1 MAMLWVQ
8 DPIKIQ
14 KEYGHSAISG
24 TDFQQELDIFPSWRA
39 NETTW
44 SWSFKSHLMEIGWM
58 SSRKRVPPQAD
69 FGRALQQLRA
79 ARGLVQEDMLLA
91 TSRRHISRIEQ
102 GHQVPSI
109 RTIEVLAEQ
118 MQIHPLTLIAA
129 AYCPDLDT
137 TLVNELLKTVK
148 ADFKGVI
155 SD

>member
-1 MAMLWVQ
+1 
-8 DPIKIQ
+8 
-14 KEYGHSAISG
+14 
-24 TDFQQELDIFPSWRA
+24 
-39 NETTW
+39 
-44 SWSFKSHLMEIGWM
+44 M

-69 FGRALQQLRA
+69 FGRAMQSLRA

-102 GHQVPSI
+102 RHQVPSI

-137 TLVNELLKTVK
+137 ASVNELLRSVK
-148 ADFKGVI
+148 ADFKSI
-155 SD
+155 IAD

>member
-1 MAMLWVQ
+1 
-8 DPIKIQ
+8 
-14 KEYGHSAISG
+14 
-24 TDFQQELDIFPSWRA
+24 
-39 NETTW
+39 
-44 SWSFKSHLMEIGWM
+44 M

-118 MQIHPLTLIAA
+118 LQIHPLTLIAT

-137 TLVNELLKTVK
+137 TLVNELIKTVK
-148 ADFKGVI
+148 ADFKGII

>member
-1 MAMLWVQ
+1 
-8 DPIKIQ
+8 
-14 KEYGHSAISG
+14 
-24 TDFQQELDIFPSWRA
+24 
-39 NETTW
+39 
-44 SWSFKSHLMEIGWM
+44 M

-118 MQIHPLTLIAA
+118 MQIHPLTLVAA
-129 AYCPDLDT
+129 AYCPDLDAAS
-137 TLVNELLKTVK
+137 VNELLKTIK
-148 ADFKGVI
+148 TDFKGMA

>member
-1 MAMLWVQ
+1 
-8 DPIKIQ
+8 
-14 KEYGHSAISG
+14 
-24 TDFQQELDIFPSWRA
+24 
-39 NETTW
+39 
-44 SWSFKSHLMEIGWM
+44 M

-102 GHQVPSI
+102 GHQVPSN

-118 MQIHPLTLIAA
+118 MQIHPLTLIAT
-129 AYCPDLDT
+129 AYCPALDT
-137 TLVNELLKTVK
+137 NLVNELLRTVK
-148 ADFKGVI
+148 ADFKGII

>member
-1 MAMLWVQ
+1 
-8 DPIKIQ
+8 
-14 KEYGHSAISG
+14 
-24 TDFQQELDIFPSWRA
+24 
-39 NETTW
+39 
-44 SWSFKSHLMEIGWM
+44 M

-102 GHQVPSI
+102 GHQVPSV

-118 MQIHPLTLIAA
+118 MQIHPLTLVAA
-129 AYCPDLDT
+129 AYCRNLDAT
-137 TLVNELLKTVK
+137 SFSEILKTVK
-148 ADFKGVI
+148 ADFRSIV

>member
-1 MAMLWVQ
+1 
-8 DPIKIQ
+8 
-14 KEYGHSAISG
+14 
-24 TDFQQELDIFPSWRA
+24 
-39 NETTW
+39 
-44 SWSFKSHLMEIGWM
+44 M

-118 MQIHPLTLIAA
+118 MQIHPLTLIAT
-129 AYCPDLDT
+129 AYCPGLDT
-137 TLVNELLKTVK
+137 NLVNELLRTVK
-148 ADFKGVI
+148 ADFKGII

>member
-1 MAMLWVQ
+1 
-8 DPIKIQ
+8 
-14 KEYGHSAISG
+14 
-24 TDFQQELDIFPSWRA
+24 
-39 NETTW
+39 
-44 SWSFKSHLMEIGWM
+44 M

-118 MQIHPLTLIAA
+118 MQIHPLTLVAA
-129 AYCPDLDT
+129 AYCPELDAT
-137 TLVNELLKTVK
+137 SVSELLKVVK
-148 ADFKGVI
+148 ADFKSIV

>member
-1 MAMLWVQ
+1 
-8 DPIKIQ
+8 
-14 KEYGHSAISG
+14 
-24 TDFQQELDIFPSWRA
+24 
-39 NETTW
+39 
-44 SWSFKSHLMEIGWM
+44 M
-58 SSRKRVPPQAD
+58 SSRKRVSPQAD

-79 ARGLVQEDMLLA
+79 ARGLVQEDMVVV

-129 AYCPDLDT
+129 AYSPDLSGAS
-137 TLVNELLKTVK
+137 VNELIKIIKT
-148 ADFKGVI
+148 DFNGLM